1 MYSNIPIAHAD
12 PQTGEFIGTSMAFL
26 DPEESKMQGRE
37 IPLVPGNA
45 TLKIPDPAPT
55 GMVNVL
61 NEESDTWE
69 LVEDH
74 RGGTYWLPSGE
85 SVKVTELGP
94 VDASW
99 LTSEPAP
106 ELIDIIDR
114 VRNVRNWMLAESD
127 WTQIPDAS
135 LTTEERTAWAEC
147 RQDLRDAPE
156 YLTGE
161 WETMSDV
168 YKRAWKS
175 PTPDMIM
182 DLVGR
187 EPWE

>member
-1 MYSNIPIAHAD
+1 MYSNIPIAHYN
-12 PQTGEFIGTSMAFL
+12 PITHEFMGVTMALL
-26 DPEESKMQGRE
+26 DPEESKKQGRE
-37 IPLVPGNA
+37 IPLVPGDA
-45 TLKIPDPAPT
+45 TLKIPEQAPP
-55 GMVNVL
+55 GMVHVL
-61 NEESDTWE
+61 NGESDTWE

-74 RGGTYWLPSGE
+74 RGETYWLPSGE

-114 VRNVRNWMLAESD
+114 VRNVRTGMLTESD
-127 WTQIPDAS
+127 WTQVPDAS
-135 LTTEERTAWAEC
+135 LTAEERTAWAEC

-156 YLTGE
+156 YLAGE
-161 WETMSDV
+161 WETMTDV
-168 YKRAWKS
+168 YKKAWRTPS
-175 PTPDMIM
+175 PDMIM

-187 EPWE
+187 EPWA

>member
-1 MYSNIPIAHAD
+1 MNSNIPIAHAD

-26 DPEESKMQGRE
+26 DPEESIRQGRE
-37 IPLVPGNA
+37 VPLVPGNA
-45 TLKIPDPAPT
+45 TLKIPDPAPA

-61 NEESDTWE
+61 NGESDTWE

-74 RGGTYWLPSGE
+74 RGETYWLPSGE

-114 VRNVRNWMLAESD
+114 VRNVRTGMLTESD
-127 WTQIPDAS
+127 WTQVPDAS
-135 LTTEERTAWAEC
+135 LTAEERTAWAEC

-156 YLTGE
+156 YLTGA
-161 WETMSDV
+161 WDTMTDAEKIV
-168 YKRAWKS
+168 WRN
-175 PTPDMIM
+175 PTRNLIM

-187 EPWE
+187 EPWA